1 MPVAKI
7 NIPYFNPIDPFNLDD
22 EEEHIGEL
30 ILRGKEVLLDINIE
44 SNRSWIEPYKLEA
57 VKNIMGRI
65 VSMDAGNRQRLHK
78 EYIDPGGTM
87 VRYYL
92 QYHLEKIWR
101 KALERLVDFDNK
113 EISPIDQLF
122 RCLHL
127 VRVGFY
133 PENEDVFAIF
143 DYCIDID
150 YTEYVIVIN
159 YNLQGNLQ
167 EMTMEL

>member
-1 MPVAKI
+1 VAKI
-7 NIPYFNPIDPFNLDD
+7 HIPYFYRSIDPFNL
-22 EEEHIGEL
+22 EEEYEGSL
-30 ILRGKEVLLDINIE
+30 MLRGKEVLLYLDVE
-44 SNRSWIEPYKLEA
+44 GAWVEPYRLEA
-57 VKNIMGRI
+57 VKKMMSRL
-65 VSMDAGNRQRLHK
+65 VSMDAENRLRLRN

-92 QYHLEKIWR
+92 QYHLEKVWR
-101 KALERLVDFDNK
+101 RTLEKIIDFSNK
-113 EISPIDQLF
+113 EITPIDQLF

-127 VRVGFY
+127 VRITFH

-150 YTEYVIVIN
+150 CTEYVIVLN
-159 YNLQGNLQ
+159 FNLQGNLQ